1 MVNLTLRQTRR
12 EILKP
17 MTYNFDPDKWYE
29 NELSVLK
36 SKFKSG
42 EITEAELNNAVK
54 SLDKRHEGMW
64 NRLDGTYQ
72 IQNIRSK
79 NNTD

>member
-1 MVNLTLRQTRR
+1 
-12 EILKP
+12 

-29 NELSVLK
+29 NELLILK

-42 EITEAELNNAVK
+42 EITEQELIKALQNLN
-54 SLDKRHEGMW
+54 KRHEDMW

-72 IQNIRSK
+72 INTINSK
-79 NNTD
+79 NSPD

>member
-1 MVNLTLRQTRR
+1 
-12 EILKP
+12 

-29 NELSVLK
+29 NELSILK

-42 EITEAELNNAVK
+42 EITEQEFKKAVEK
-54 SLDKRHEGMW
+54 LDKRHEDMW

-72 IQNIRSK
+72 IK
-79 NNTD
+79 NMNSGNNAD